1 MNDNKP
7 TTETYAVKLDS
18 SVKEELQGLI
28 REYDDQGTQGDFI
41 KLLVDT
47 FKTNKL
53 SNTIVDSKADLREL
67 NTLTTRIY
75 GLYSNLIQ
83 RNNSSMEGIK
93 ADVNDKLESKDL
105 VIIKLKEEIEELNES
120 NNLKKEKIVEI
131 KQLNESLV
139 VELEDLKTR
148 SYKDTML
155 IDKLNEEVEE
165 IKELRIENK
174 SICKEVKEIEKTL
187 DFMANS
193 NKELQEIINSNDQEI
208 VELKDILEDTK
219 LKYTE
224 YLANKDIEHKREIG
238 NLKEGLESDHMKEVL
253 KIKEDYQNEIKNLQD
268 KSFEDKEKLQDKY
281 NERLDK
287 SDEERSELQKEIEKL
302 KIKLDL
308 KVKKQ

>member
-1 MNDNKP
+1 MSDKQ

-28 REYDDQGTQGDFI
+28 REYNDQGTQGDFI

-67 NTLTTRIY
+67 NSLTTRIY

-83 RNNSSMEGIK
+83 RNNSSIEGIK
-93 ADVNDKLESKDL
+93 ADVNEKLESKDL
-105 VIIKLKEEIEELNES
+105 AIIKLKNQIEELNETS
-120 NNLKKEKIVEI
+120 DLRKEKIVEM

-139 VELEDLKTR
+139 NELEELRSR
-148 SYKDTML
+148 SYKDTIL

-165 IKELRIENK
+165 VKELRIENK
-174 SICKEVKEIEKTL
+174 SISKEVKEIEKTL

-193 NKELQEIINSNDQEI
+193 NKELQAIINSNDQEI
-208 VELKDILEDTK
+208 LDLENTLEDTK

-224 YLANKDIEHKREIG
+224 YLENKDIEHKREID
-238 NLKEGLESDHMKEVL
+238 NLKHELESDHMKEVL
-253 KIKEDYQNEIKNLQD
+253 KLKEDYQNEIKNLQD
-268 KSFEDKEKLQDKY
+268 KNFEDREKLQDKY
-281 NERLDK
+281 NKRLDK
-287 SDEERSELQKEIEKL
+287 SEEERSELQKQIEKL
-302 KIKLDL
+302 KTELELRSKE
-308 KVKKQ
+308 